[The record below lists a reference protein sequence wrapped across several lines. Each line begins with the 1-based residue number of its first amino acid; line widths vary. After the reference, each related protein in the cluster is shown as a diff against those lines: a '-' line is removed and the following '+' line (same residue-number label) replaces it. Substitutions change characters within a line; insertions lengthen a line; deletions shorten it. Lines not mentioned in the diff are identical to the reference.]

1 MKKNQTSIF
10 ASTNNILTAAVN
22 KAIAKVQPV
31 STSVKA
37 PTKTSTTAV
46 KPYTSVVSPAT
57 STMNRVGQTAQK
69 VYSVDQTTKQAVLLN
84 EKQVHEAEL
93 VRQLPKDFPI
103 QNWEGMPVKA
113 QVFAIQHSGL
123 SKEDQ
128 WTLLNATAPF
138 NVLANAKPIATSGAS
153 NTASY
158 EKQPVLKSS
167 ASVRP
172 NITSGAGNTGSN
184 GSRSTI
190 LQALDRLD
198 AAIGMNNAGSFKEQP
213 AFSGQDI
220 ETLRAEQRA
229 THKVTNAYNRLDQT
243 LTDKGIQ
250 TSSLSGAGQDIY
262 RSTRNSIADAV
273 VQGTLDSGTQKKMI
287 DDASAGIATSKTAP
301 TSIRD
306 WNARVSQA
314 DTASKEMF
322 DMLESVNVDTDH
334 LTTEQSYIIDKAE
347 QQLRDGIIN
356 GALDENGV
364 DELIRSICNK
374 VTSETTPPK
383 GVMYVTL
390 GDPKLDLRSEESK
403 RNQIMINRG
412 SAITQANQLLGDALV
427 SIHVDISD
435 LSEKQREII
444 LEERPKLVEGILNG
458 SLNGDAISAFVD
470 NVCYRMATET
480 TPPPGVTYSR
490 ILDPSYQPRIQS
502 AEEINKMN
510 SKLNDDE
517 IDVTKFTNGQKISYA
532 NAQQKIRNGATKG
545 LLTVEY
551 VDHIYSTLINELS
564 SKELEYE
571 YTDARGRKAKGITT
585 TKDLIDPEDDSIG
598 TRMVRYALDLYGL
611 EYGKPAVLNPNK
623 SLNEQIS
630 KTIDC
635 SGLVKYAAY
644 QINPDLGL
652 KGVGNNAYYQM
663 IRMEDGVV
671 WQKSRDETQPDIEEL
686 KTGDLLYWADEDG
699 VIVHTAMYAGNGL
712 MVESAGTVHL
722 EEVRY
727 TTYDRD
733 GSKSTLVQVNRL
745 EDSKVAKYA
754 TNGNGEE

>member
-10 ASTNNILTAAVN
+10 TSTNNILSAAVN
-22 KAIAKVQPV
+22 KAIAKAQTAIN
-31 STSVKA
+31 TSAISPAK
-37 PTKTSTTAV
+37 SNTTAV

-57 STMNRVGQTAQK
+57 STVNRAGQTAQK
-69 VYSVDQTTKQAVLLN
+69 VYSVDQTTKQTVLLN

-113 QVFAIQHSGL
+113 QLFAIQHSGL

-153 NTASY
+153 NTGSY
-158 EKQPVLKSS
+158 EKQPVLKSQ

-172 NITSGAGNTGSN
+172 NATSRASNTGSN

-190 LQALDRLD
+190 LQALDRSDSTSGASNTGSYKLRSTILQTLD
-198 AAIGMNNAGSFKEQP
+198 RLDSATGTNNTGSSKGQQP
-213 AFSGQDI
+213 AFPGQDI

-322 DMLESVNVDTDH
+322 DMLESVHVDTDH

-356 GALDENGV
+356 GALDENGI
-364 DELIRSICNK
+364 DEMIRSICNK

-383 GVMYVTL
+383 GVAYVTIM
-390 GDPKLDLRSEESK
+390 DPGYKRRMEAEE
-403 RNQIMINRG
+403 
-412 SAITQANQLLGDALV
+412 
-427 SIHVDISD
+427 
-435 LSEKQREII
+435 
-444 LEERPKLVEGILNG
+444 EERKEAKKKSDKDFNDKVKSATNEMISLLKNETDFDIGKL
-458 SLNGDAISAFVD
+458 
-470 NVCYRMATET
+470 
-480 TPPPGVTYSR
+480 
-490 ILDPSYQPRIQS
+490 
-502 AEEINKMN
+502 
-510 SKLNDDE
+510 
-517 IDVTKFTNGQKISYA
+517 
-532 NAQQKIRNGATKG
+532 
-545 LLTVEY
+545 
-551 VDHIYSTLINELS
+551 
-564 SKELEYE
+564 
-571 YTDARGRKAKGITT
+571 TDAQET
-585 TKDLIDPEDDSIG
+585 
-598 TRMVRYALDLYGL
+598 LY
-611 EYGKPAVLNPNK
+611 N
-623 SLNEQIS
+623 
-630 KTIDC
+630 
-635 SGLVKYAAY
+635 
-644 QINPDLGL
+644 
-652 KGVGNNAYYQM
+652 
-663 IRMEDGVV
+663 
-671 WQKSRDETQPDIEEL
+671 
-686 KTGDLLYWADEDG
+686 
-699 VIVHTAMYAGNGL
+699 
-712 MVESAGTVHL
+712 
-722 EEVRY
+722 
-727 TTYDRD
+727 
-733 GSKSTLVQVNRL
+733 
-745 EDSKVAKYA
+745 
-754 TNGNGEE
+754 